1 MYSTY
6 NEEKYFV
13 AEKCIRTLK
22 NIIYKHMTLIS
33 KNVYVDNLDDVVNE
47 YNNMYYRTIKWIG
60 YENSVN
66 SWIYKIHS
74 KKVGQYFPKP

>member
-1 MYSTY
+1 MWVDKGSKFYSRSIKSWLQDNCTEMYSTH
-6 NEEKYFV
+6 NEEKHFV

-47 YNNMYYRTIKWIG
+47 YNNMYYRTIK
-60 YENSVN
+60 
-66 SWIYKIHS
+66 
-74 KKVGQYFPKP
+74 

>member
-47 YNNMYYRTIKWIG
+47 YNNMYYRTIK
-60 YENSVN
+60 
-66 SWIYKIHS
+66 
-74 KKVGQYFPKP
+74 